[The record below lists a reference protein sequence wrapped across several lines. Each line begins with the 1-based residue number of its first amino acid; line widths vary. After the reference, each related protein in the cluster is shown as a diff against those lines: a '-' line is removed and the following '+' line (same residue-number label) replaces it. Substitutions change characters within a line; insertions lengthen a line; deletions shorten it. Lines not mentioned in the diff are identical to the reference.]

1 MLEAGG
7 RLPEDDYYSKRS
19 RNGTGQGLR
28 RGLKEA
34 LLIWDG
40 LHVVLGRVQDAQER
54 TLLRAKGADMVA
66 MRASSEAVATW
77 TTKVETAEVNT

>member
-1 MLEAGG
+1 MFEAEG
-7 RLPEDDYYSKRS
+7 RLPEDDHCSKRG

-40 LHVVLGRVQDAQER
+40 LHVLLRRVRDVQER
-54 TLLRAKGADMVA
+54 VLLRAKGADMVVI
-66 MRASSEAVATW
+66 RASSEAVA
-77 TTKVETAEVNT
+77 A